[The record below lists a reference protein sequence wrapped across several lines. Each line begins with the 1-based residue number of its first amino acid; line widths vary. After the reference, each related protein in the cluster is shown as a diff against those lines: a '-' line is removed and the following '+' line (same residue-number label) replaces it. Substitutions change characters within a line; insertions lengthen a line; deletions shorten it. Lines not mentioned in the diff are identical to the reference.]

1 MRLSC
6 QLPLN
11 LSDRDLD
18 NPPAKVALGRI
29 VFGTFFLML
38 LQPGAGQGLVEG
50 KGLATTETL
59 DVEHF

>member
-1 MRLSC
+1 LT
-6 QLPLN
+6 
-11 LSDRDLD
+11 
-18 NPPAKVALGRI
+18 PAKVALGRI